1 VLKKRAAQLSIWRRA
16 REERRRFGED
26 WDGGRRED
34 EMAIDKRPNVLAAA
48 PTTGVPM
55 PKRARFLAGIVSY
68 VVLLVGARLA
78 APGCKTQEHG
88 CPQEDLRRAAVKRLD
103 GLAQD

>member
-1 VLKKRAAQLSIWRRA
+1 
-16 REERRRFGED
+16 
-26 WDGGRRED
+26 
-34 EMAIDKRPNVLAAA
+34 MAIDKRPNVLAAA
-48 PTTGVPM
+48 PTVAGVPM